1 MTFMVFKGTECC
13 ALECEL
19 NKAEAVGK
27 GRSLRWAGVMGYDAT
42 LNGLLLSHSGKS
54 AQEVEKWKKSILAFR
69 AASLCSAR
77 MGPRGLASGRGTG
90 SLRFAPFQVPMD
102 LQQGQASR
110 EMGFA
115 GS

>member
-1 MTFMVFKGTECC
+1 MVFKGTECC

-54 AQEVEKWKKSILAFR
+54 AQEVEKRKKSILAFR

-90 SLRFAPFQVPMD
+90 SPRFAPAQVPMD
-102 LQQGQASR
+102 LQKGQASQ
-110 EMGFA
+110 EMGLA